1 VGPHGLVADRNGNIW
16 FTANFAG
23 YIGKLEPGSGKILEY
38 KLPDP
43 NARDPHTPLFGQD
56 GILWFTVQSGN
67 MIGRLDP
74 RQDRSSWR
82 LCLAQAPIRTAW

>member
-38 KLPDP
+38 KLPDS
-43 NARDPHTPLFGQD
+43 NARDPHTPLFDQD
-56 GILWFTVQSGN
+56 GVLWFTVQSGN
-67 MIGRLDP
+67 MIGRLIP
-74 RQDRSSWR
+74 RQDRSS
-82 LCLAQAPIRTAW
+82 